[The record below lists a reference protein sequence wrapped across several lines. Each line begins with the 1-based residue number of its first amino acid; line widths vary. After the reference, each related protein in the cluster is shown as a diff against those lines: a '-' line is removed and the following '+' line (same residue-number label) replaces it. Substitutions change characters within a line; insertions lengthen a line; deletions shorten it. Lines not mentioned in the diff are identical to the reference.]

1 MKTQLPQPIAAYIQA
16 TNAHDIDALLASFTP
31 DALVIDEGQKY
42 HGVAQIR
49 AWREK
54 TNEQYQFT
62 LDVIDITEGGNET
75 VVTTLVSGN
84 FDRQLRWKSAPAS
97 LSFHPDS
104 RQDCCIEHSR
114 LTELNQ
120 GRCAWAESHELLV
133 TFLPARQRLAQASS
147 GSASYARRPR
157 P

>member
-16 TNAHDIDALLASFTP
+16 TNTHDIDALLASFTP
-31 DALVIDEGQKY
+31 DALVIDEEQEY

-62 LDVIDITEGGNET
+62 LDVTDIAQGGNET

-84 FDRQLRWKSAPAS
+84 FDGSPVQLHFHFTLTGDKIAA
-97 LSFHPDS
+97 LSIRD
-104 RQDCCIEHSR
+104 
-114 LTELNQ
+114 
-120 GRCAWAESHELLV
+120 
-133 TFLPARQRLAQASS
+133 
-147 GSASYARRPR
+147 
-157 P
+157 